1 MIMNETIETNARNH
15 VCKDNEASIC
25 QGSGNYK
32 KEIFSTTIERLQKV
46 TLKVTSDIKNKIKK
60 GKRHCG
66 IASSVSSSSSSLIGS
81 LHKKPSPYR
90 YCDSDSAGFKTS
102 EHTQSTKSFGS
113 SVTFH
118 NKCDDPSVRSAM
130 ESSEIFSTTTTRK
143 VDQSPLFPNR
153 RRSSSLDIPSSA
165 MATLNNNLDKRWSDD
180 SAIST
185 TTAANAASC
194 SGRDFLNE
202 SDSSLFRLSDMSFP
216 ELNDANHFVS
226 FVQNLESVS
235 ATTTRKA
242 DQSPSLPNRRRSSTP
257 QRRSHHRGSPT
268 DDEEEEDARSLDL
281 DLATAREMFRH
292 QHVHEQLQLHLT
304 KTDELLHSVFPK
316 HVAETLRNGHKVAP
330 ENHDLVTICFLDIVG
345 FTDIS
350 SQLDPLEISDLLDRL
365 YNSFDALSDYHDVF
379 KVETI
384 GDAYMAVTNLTKNQ
398 PDHCK
403 RITEF
408 AIDSIRVANQTLV
421 NEKDPDMGFVQIRVG
436 FHSGPVV
443 SNVVGTRNPRFCLFG
458 DTVNTANRME
468 SNSQMNRIHCSE
480 ISATLLREQCPK
492 IRIYPRGEIEVKG
505 KGTMKTFWIHEP

>member
-15 VCKDNEASIC
+15 VCNDNVASIC
-25 QGSGNYK
+25 QGSSNYK

-384 GDAYMAVTNLTKNQ
+384 GDAWVFFLFYFSCCLRFSPTLSLIVVVYYNCIIGTQTNY
-398 PDHCK
+398 
-403 RITEF
+403 
-408 AIDSIRVANQTLV
+408 S
-421 NEKDPDMGFVQIRVG
+421 
-436 FHSGPVV
+436 
-443 SNVVGTRNPRFCLFG
+443 RFFL
-458 DTVNTANRME
+458 
-468 SNSQMNRIHCSE
+468 
-480 ISATLLREQCPK
+480 
-492 IRIYPRGEIEVKG
+492 
-505 KGTMKTFWIHEP
+505 